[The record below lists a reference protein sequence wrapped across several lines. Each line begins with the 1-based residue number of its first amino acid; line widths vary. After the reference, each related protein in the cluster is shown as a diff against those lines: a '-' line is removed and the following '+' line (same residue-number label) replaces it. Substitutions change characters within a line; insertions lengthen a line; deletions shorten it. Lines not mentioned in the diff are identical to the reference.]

1 MDGGLGL
8 RDALD
13 AVAVERDKALP
24 SRSAPA
30 DARPTKHHMH
40 VSFALLAAVAAG
52 RSYP

>member
-13 AVAVERDKALP
+13 AVAVKRDKALP
-24 SRSAPA
+24 SRSAPPA
-30 DARPTKHHMH
+30 KHHMH

-52 RSYP
+52 RCYP